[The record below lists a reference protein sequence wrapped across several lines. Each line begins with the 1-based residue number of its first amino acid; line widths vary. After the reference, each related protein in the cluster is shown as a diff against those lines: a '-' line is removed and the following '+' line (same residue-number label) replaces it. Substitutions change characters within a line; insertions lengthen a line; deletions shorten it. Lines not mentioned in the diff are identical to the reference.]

1 MMAWKL
7 LFTSDMGVLSL
18 LTLAIMLG
26 MPVFIAF
33 YVRRRM
39 DNNPAGKTDG
49 AGAPAAHSHT

>member
-1 MMAWKL
+1 MAWKL

-39 DNNPAGKTDG
+39 GKNPAGEADS
-49 AGAPAAHSHT
+49 ADAPAAHSHT

>member
-1 MMAWKL
+1 MAWKL

-26 MPVFIAF
+26 MPVFIAV

-39 DNNPAGKTDG
+39 GKNPVGEADS
-49 AGAPAAHSHT
+49 ADAPAAHSHT

>member
-1 MMAWKL
+1 MAWKL

-39 DNNPAGKTDG
+39 GKNPVGEADSVD
-49 AGAPAAHSHT
+49 APAAHSHT

>member
-1 MMAWKL
+1 MAWKL

-39 DNNPAGKTDG
+39 GNQPAGKADSV
-49 AGAPAAHSHT
+49 GAPTAHSHT